1 MKCVCVFVCV
11 CVCVCVCVFVCGA
24 AQLSSVGT
32 PLSIRVHEGVLLAVV
47 NSVYGGTPVTITL
60 FTGVCTCICDF
71 ATATASAGLEL
82 GQMFA
87 VDLSVV
93 DSILNFSVST
103 ANVTVSQSFVLNA
116 SWSVGDA
123 QFWEIGA
130 RRLRCMAVRSLL
142 TVQVPTVRITA
153 SALCRAAEWRCR
165 TSARRARALSPLPLA
180 AVDRTP
186 LCCAVLWCAVLCCAV
201 CACRCDIRADHI
213 AAHRYTVVETDRR
226 AVNCCPDLCQDHSAP
241 GADIS
246 RPEFVPTAAASV
258 VELRPLHHHHRP
270 HRLHEQLLLCGQ
282 LHRRDVVL
290 VPVRRQRGERVDL
303 STHHDSLDSVQRDD
317 RAAELV
323 GAGVC
328 RGQRRSLCARVC
340 RCRWPC

>member
-1 MKCVCVFVCV
+1 
-11 CVCVCVCVFVCGA
+11 
-24 AQLSSVGT
+24 
-32 PLSIRVHEGVLLAVV
+32 
-47 NSVYGGTPVTITL
+47 
-60 FTGVCTCICDF
+60 
-71 ATATASAGLEL
+71 
-82 GQMFA
+82 MFA

-103 ANVTVSQSFVLNA
+103 ANVTVSQSFVLDA

-142 TVQVPTVRITA
+142 TVQVPSVRITA

-186 LCCAVLWCAVLCCAV
+186 LWCAVVWCAV

-270 HRLHEQLLLCGQ
+270 HQLHEQLLLCGQ